1 MAKNKVDIKKIIE
14 GLEWVDDETQVYFD
28 LVTGTIVVWSEYG
41 DNEIDEDELEDALDE
56 GRYIR
61 FPDRMEINE
70 YHMMQAFA
78 CDHEDNRLIRA
89 IQGRGAFRH
98 FKDTAMDIGL
108 IDEWYEFRDNCYRE
122 RAERWCRDHDLE
134 WTE

>member
-1 MAKNKVDIKKIIE
+1 MKKKVNLKAVIDA
-14 GLEWVDDETQVYFD
+14 LESVDDETSAFYDLGSGDFVY
-28 LVTGTIVVWSEYG
+28 WSEYG
-41 DNEIDEDELEDALDE
+41 DNDIEADEIDDAVDE
-56 GRYIR
+56 GRLIKLMDR
-61 FPDRMEINE
+61 FEINE
-70 YHMMQAFA
+70 YHMMQSFA
-78 CDHEDNRLIRA
+78 YDHEDDRLIRA

-98 FKDTAMDIGL
+98 FKDTADDIGL